1 MLSSKG
7 FARIMCIEFFG
18 IPRQR
23 AGVPK
28 LEAHADTLG
37 QLLGTLV
44 AQMPPLGEFITI
56 DRLHSAFLANLNG
69 DRFISDPATPLVDDD
84 CVIILSADAGG

>member
-1 MLSSKG
+1 
-7 FARIMCIEFFG
+7 MCIEFFG

-28 LEAHADTLG
+28 LKAHADTLG

-44 AQMPPLGEFITI
+44 AQMPALGEFITI